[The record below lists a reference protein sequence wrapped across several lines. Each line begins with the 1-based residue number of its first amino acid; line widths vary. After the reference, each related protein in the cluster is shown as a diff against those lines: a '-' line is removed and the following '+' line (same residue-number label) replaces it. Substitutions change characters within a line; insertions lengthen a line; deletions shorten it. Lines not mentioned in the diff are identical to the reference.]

1 MDSPGLATSID
12 LGVMDVEKLS
22 ELTPLGRLWPVDE
35 IDYMLSVIIRKEIL
49 RKKNYERERPY
60 IHHVTPSERRHR
72 LAT

>member
-12 LGVMDVEKLS
+12 LGLMDVEKLS

-49 RKKNYERERPY
+49 RTRLKM
-60 IHHVTPSERRHR
+60 SEK
-72 LAT
+72 